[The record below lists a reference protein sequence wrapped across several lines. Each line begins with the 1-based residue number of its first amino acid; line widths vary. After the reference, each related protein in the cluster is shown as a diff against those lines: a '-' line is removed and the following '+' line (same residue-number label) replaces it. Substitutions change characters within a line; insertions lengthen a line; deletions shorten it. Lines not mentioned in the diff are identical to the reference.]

1 MSNTI
6 SLKSISELLDCSFII
21 PAYQRGYRWTDLEV
35 NDLLDDIWE
44 FTQRD
49 GKPKNEFY
57 CLQPVVV
64 SRNGTGY
71 SVIDGQQR
79 LTTIYIILS
88 VLKDITRLL
97 TEKCFTIEYQTRKD
111 SQSFLKDI
119 DLSRRTENIDYF
131 YICKAYDAITRWFSN
146 KQGPAKVD
154 FLNSI
159 LRNEESGNNVKVI
172 WYEIDQTL
180 DPIDIF
186 TRINMGKIPLT
197 NAELVKALFMKNE
210 NFSGDLNVKR
220 LRQLETANEWDNI
233 ENSLR
238 ADEFW
243 HFLTNGQQDYDNHI
257 EFIFDLMVNTSAPD
271 KYHTFRFFNQQFKSS
286 AEVATAW
293 QDVKAHFL
301 TFSEWFEDRKY
312 FHLVGYLIAQGKELR
327 ELKKYAAGRTKSE
340 FEEYLKDEIRA
351 YVQCNIDELNYD
363 EDRPKI
369 KRVLLLFNVLTLLA
383 NRNSNVRFQFG
394 RYKNERWDI
403 EHIHSVQSEMPEAPN
418 HQVDWLKEVLQ
429 LTQDAGLRSRI
440 SNYVNSPV
448 DSRNEEFVTLY
459 TDVLKEFSEG
469 NKIEDVNDISNL
481 ALLDSGTNRGYK
493 NAVFP
498 VKRKAIIEKDKSGTF
513 LPLCTKNVFL
523 KYYTEEV
530 DQMTYWGKSDRAA
543 YLNAV
548 KAILKDFV

>member
-1 MSNTI
+1 
-6 SLKSISELLDCSFII
+6 
-21 PAYQRGYRWTDLEV
+21 
-35 NDLLDDIWE
+35 
-44 FTQRD
+44 
-49 GKPKNEFY
+49 
-57 CLQPVVV
+57 
-64 SRNGTGY
+64 
-71 SVIDGQQR
+71 
-79 LTTIYIILS
+79 
-88 VLKDITRLL
+88 
-97 TEKCFTIEYQTRKD
+97 
-111 SQSFLKDI
+111 
-119 DLSRRTENIDYF
+119 
-131 YICKAYDAITRWFSN
+131 
-146 KQGPAKVD
+146 
-154 FLNSI
+154 
-159 LRNEESGNNVKVI
+159 
-172 WYEIDQTL
+172 
-180 DPIDIF
+180 
-186 TRINMGKIPLT
+186 MGKIPLT

-429 LTQDAGLRSRI
+429 LTQDAGLKSRI

-523 KYYTEEV
+523 KYYTEKV
-530 DQMTYWGKSDRAA
+530 DQMTFWGKSDRAA
-543 YLNAV
+543 YVNAV